1 MVDKKMT
8 KKSVSKLEATEVEIS
23 SAAGSVEAPKCRGRP
38 PKKAS
43 TASAKTVAKRRGR
56 PAKKVPAPVVD
67 AADRPRRGRP
77 VSVDALKARLA
88 RTRDALT
95 AEKVKHRKQSLEMK
109 QKLAEA
115 NAAKKKLKVQLDDAK
130 AALVEVRKSEKAAVE
145 QAKMEQARD
154 EAVGKFVAGWEKKYL
169 ASATKRRKT
178 AGPKRRGRPPKSR

>member
-1 MVDKKMT
+1 MT

-23 SAAGSVEAPKCRGRP
+23 SAAGSVEAPKRRGRP

-115 NAAKKKLKVQLDDAK
+115 NAAKKNKPSMQHAKQIRFRRNFLRDSGESVASIPSTESIHLKQNSAFFLIDGMLWIAAK
-130 AALVEVRKSEKAAVE
+130 AS
-145 QAKMEQARD
+145 
-154 EAVGKFVAGWEKKYL
+154 
-169 ASATKRRKT
+169 
-178 AGPKRRGRPPKSR
+178 SRSL